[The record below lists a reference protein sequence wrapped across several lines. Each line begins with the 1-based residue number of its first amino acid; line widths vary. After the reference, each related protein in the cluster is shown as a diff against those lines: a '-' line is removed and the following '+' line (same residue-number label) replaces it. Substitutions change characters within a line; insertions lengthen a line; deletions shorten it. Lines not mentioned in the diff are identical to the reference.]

1 MTSNHVVIQ
10 MIWNIQVWNTDSTM
24 TMLNNESNETYFD
37 QIYLIGFYFVTCC
50 FNIFTCIKTRVLSP
64 TPHTNSRR
72 RAFARNVES
81 VFIA

>member
-1 MTSNHVVIQ
+1 MLRKDVERHERRDCNEVPANCDFQAVGCSHDKVIVY
-10 MIWNIQVWNTDSTM
+10 WKGAKV
-24 TMLNNESNETYFD
+24 L
-37 QIYLIGFYFVTCC
+37 L
-50 FNIFTCIKTRVLSP
+50 TRVLSP

>member
-1 MTSNHVVIQ
+1 MQITLYANANHI
-10 MIWNIQVWNTDSTM
+10 
-24 TMLNNESNETYFD
+24 LY
-37 QIYLIGFYFVTCC
+37 QIHLIGFYFVTCC